1 MHVKKNDT
9 VTVTRGADKG
19 KSGKV
24 LEAFP
29 RENLVLVEGVN
40 VRTLHVKPKKG
51 GAPGSKVERAM
62 PIVADKVRLAT
73 AKK

>member
-29 RENLVLVEGVN
+29 RENLVLVEGIN
-40 VRTLHVKPKKG
+40 VRTLHVKPKKN

-62 PIVADKVRLAT
+62 PIVADKVRLAS